1 MSYQNPP
8 PHPGDD
14 TAPAAPRISQ
24 RTAKVS
30 VRAVWVALLYPH
42 DDTAPAAPRI
52 SRRTAKVLGL
62 LVRVAWSF
70 LIIYLTISVFAPW
83 FAGLL
88 T

>member
-1 MSYQNPP
+1 MRGWSN
-8 PHPGDD
+8 
-14 TAPAAPRISQ
+14 
-24 RTAKVS
+24 AKVL

-42 DDTAPAAPRI
+42 DDTALDVVKM
-52 SRRTAKVLGL
+52 SWRTAKVLGL